1 MRTNELFSGASG
13 QQGGRQHMAQE
24 GEVLEGGF
32 YKVEEAAVRAPQAGT
47 AIEGSLAM
55 ALLEDAFED
64 DDDGLD
70 DGDGEG
76 RRRRRSRARARTISI
91 RRLSKTELNLGRM
104 MYPEE
109 QYWRPQSRGE
119 CADMERPCPFVS
131 CKYHLYIDVHP
142 VRGSIKINFPDLEV
156 WEMTDTC
163 ALDIADRGGITLEE
177 VGEIMNL
184 TRERV
189 RQVETQG
196 LSKLERLSEVDQLRD
211 YVDD

>member
-1 MRTNELFSGASG
+1 MADQGADNDESWG
-13 QQGGRQHMAQE
+13 QSVAVAEQAPLVKGGLALA
-24 GEVLEGGF
+24 LEAPA
-32 YKVEEAAVRAPQAGT
+32 EE
-47 AIEGSLAM
+47 
-55 ALLEDAFED
+55 FED
-64 DDDGLD
+64 ELD
-70 DGDGEG
+70 EHG

-91 RRLSKTELNLGRM
+91 RRLSKTELNLGRVL
-104 MYPEE
+104 YPEE
-109 QYWRPQSRGE
+109 QYWRPASRGD

-142 VRGSIKINFPDLEV
+142 VRGSIKVNFPDLEV

-196 LSKLERLSEVDQLRD
+196 LAKLQGLDEIEVLRD
-211 YVDD
+211 YVED

>member
-1 MRTNELFSGASG
+1 MSEQGVLGDPFWG
-13 QQGGRQHMAQE
+13 QDV
-24 GEVLEGGF
+24 GES
-32 YKVEEAAVRAPQAGT
+32 T
-47 AIEGSLAM
+47 AEMNGSLAM
-55 ALLEDAFED
+55 ALRPVGDALDGEL
-64 DDDGLD
+64 DDDGD
-70 DGDGEG
+70 VDGRGK
-76 RRRRRSRARARTISI
+76 RRRRSRARARTISI

-109 QYWRPQSRGE
+109 QYWRPETRGE
-119 CADMERPCPFVS
+119 CVDMERPCPFVS

-142 VRGSIKINFPDLEV
+142 VRGSIKINFPDIEV

-196 LSKLERLSEVDQLRD
+196 LAKLQGLTEVDLLRD
-211 YVDD
+211 YVDE

>member
-1 MRTNELFSGASG
+1 MGEQAEATMEHGESVNEALD
-13 QQGGRQHMAQE
+13 QPMVQ
-24 GEVLEGGF
+24 
-32 YKVEEAAVRAPQAGT
+32 
-47 AIEGSLAM
+47 GSLA
-55 ALLEDAFED
+55 LAFEAEVSD
-64 DDDGLD
+64 PNYEDTD
-70 DGDGEG
+70 EFG

-91 RRLSKTELNLGRM
+91 RRLSKAELNRGRVQF
-104 MYPEE
+104 PEE
-109 QYWRPQSRGE
+109 AYWRPQSRAE

-142 VRGSIKINFPDLEV
+142 VRGSIKINFPDVEV

-189 RQVETQG
+189 RQLETQG
-196 LSKLERLSEVDQLRD
+196 LAKLQGLDDVSRLHD
-211 YVDD
+211 YVV

>member
-1 MRTNELFSGASG
+1 MGK
-13 QQGGRQHMAQE
+13 QGVGMEHEDDEMQ
-24 GEVLEGGF
+24 G
-32 YKVEEAAVRAPQAGT
+32 EAAT
-47 AIEGSLAM
+47 EGSLAL
-55 ALLEDAFED
+55 ALEESAPDTDTDED
-64 DDDGLD
+64 G
-70 DGDGEG
+70 G
-76 RRRRRSRARARTISI
+76 RRRKRRARSRARTISI

-109 QYWRPQSRGE
+109 EYWKPTTRAE

-131 CKYHLYIDVHP
+131 CKYHLYVDVHP
-142 VRGSIKINFPDLEV
+142 VRGSIKVNFPDLEV

-196 LSKLERLSEVDQLRD
+196 LAKLQGVEDVDRLRD
-211 YVDD
+211 FVDM

>member
-1 MRTNELFSGASG
+1 
-13 QQGGRQHMAQE
+13 MAHE
-24 GEVLEGGF
+24 GEVLEVGF
-32 YKVEEAAVRAPQAGT
+32 RTAEATTAAVAPM
-47 AIEGSLAM
+47 EGSLAV
-55 ALLEDAFED
+55 ALLDDAFED
-64 DDDGLD
+64 DESQDDD
-70 DGDGEG
+70 EPG

-196 LSKLERLSEVDQLRD
+196 LSKLERLAEVDQLRD

>member
-1 MRTNELFSGASG
+1 MLERDEMVVGHAEPNLNES
-13 QQGGRQHMAQE
+13 
-24 GEVLEGGF
+24 
-32 YKVEEAAVRAPQAGT
+32 AAAHVH
-47 AIEGSLAM
+47 GSLAL
-55 ALLEDAFED
+55 AFEASLVANDDLADDDLED
-64 DDDGLD
+64 
-70 DGDGEG
+70 GDEADEADEADEQG

-91 RRLSKTELNLGRM
+91 RRLSKAELNRGRAL
-104 MYPEE
+104 YPEE
-109 QYWRPQSRGE
+109 DYWRPTTRAQ

-142 VRGSIKINFPDLEV
+142 VRGSIKINFPDVEV

-189 RQVETQG
+189 RQLETQG
-196 LSKLERLSEVDQLRD
+196 LARLQGMDDVTRLHD
-211 YVDD
+211 YVG

>member
-1 MRTNELFSGASG
+1 MGEQAEARTEQIDSVSDGLDH
-13 QQGGRQHMAQE
+13 QPMVQ
-24 GEVLEGGF
+24 
-32 YKVEEAAVRAPQAGT
+32 
-47 AIEGSLAM
+47 GSLA
-55 ALLEDAFED
+55 LAFEADVEANDENPVD
-64 DDDGLD
+64 DTD
-70 DGDGEG
+70 EFG

-91 RRLSKTELNLGRM
+91 RRLSKAELNRGRAQF
-104 MYPEE
+104 PEE
-109 QYWRPQSRGE
+109 EYWRPQSRAE

-142 VRGSIKINFPDLEV
+142 VRGSIKINFPDVEV

-189 RQVETQG
+189 RQLETQG
-196 LSKLERLSEVDQLRD
+196 LAKLQGLDDVSRLHD
-211 YVDD
+211 YVV